1 MKKSRRLVS
10 LAMAGTMSICA
21 VPAAS
26 VNVSAHADSTVYTA
40 GGFSKSEI
48 TLMNKIKTM
57 IKTYDIDEIDISSY
71 NLSMDDLWTL
81 YDTVICNEPELLNAN
96 PGSIYASYETE
107 DHVETFAINFR
118 YNDRRTKSMMNE
130 VDSFVDEMIAGMDTG
145 WTDAE
150 KVLYVHDYIASSC
163 DYYEGTSKLKG
174 RNIYEAFIKGSSVCV
189 GYALGFQYV
198 MDKLG
203 IPCICVTSETHI
215 WNMVKVDGN
224 WYHVDVTW
232 DDPEKVTKNLVFHDM
247 LLLSEYALDNY
258 ETPHEQWDF
267 GMTADSN
274 KYDSFF
280 WQQSASHM
288 IYADKYW
295 YYTALDGL
303 YRYSFGTGK
312 EERLYE
318 FSEDDVWDADEGNYW
333 TVSFGQ
339 VCEYKG
345 KLYFNTSEK
354 IKCYDPK
361 TCKTRDVCS
370 PKLQK
375 GYQIFDIT
383 LEGDTL
389 LIYAG
394 TDLDSTAEKTYSYA
408 LSR

>member
-10 LAMAGTMSICA
+10 LAMAGIMSICA
-21 VPAAS
+21 VHAAS

-57 IKTYDIDEIDISSY
+57 IKTYDTDEIDISSY

-107 DHVETFAINFR
+107 EHVETFAINFR

-163 DYYEGTSKLKG
+163 DYYGGTSKLKG
-174 RNIYEAFIKGSSVCV
+174 R
-189 GYALGFQYV
+189 
-198 MDKLG
+198 
-203 IPCICVTSETHI
+203 
-215 WNMVKVDGN
+215 N

-288 IYADKYW
+288 VYADKYW

-303 YRYSFGTGK
+303 YRYSFSTGK

-318 FSEDDVWDADEGNYW
+318 FTEDDVWDADEGNYW

-345 KLYFNTSEK
+345 KVYFNTSEK

-361 TCKTRDVCS
+361 TGKTRDVCS

-383 LEGDTL
+383 LDGDTL